1 MTKPAAKILNKNNP
15 AKYFFSDHVYCYMN
29 ILLQD
34 WELPPFDQI
43 HIEDYEPAIRSAIAE
58 AEHNVDA
65 IIHNPDQPTFENT
78 VEALEQA
85 SRRLDRVSAIMMNLN
100 ECCTSDELQAVVMRL
115 EPEITRFSLR
125 VATDR
130 RLYQRVKDVESSIHT
145 LTTEQQTLLDNT
157 VKGFER
163 HGVALTGEAAE
174 RYKRNEEELSE
185 LKLRFGQNALADLN
199 GWTLHITDEADL
211 DGLPQS
217 LRDAAAEEA
226 REKGVE
232 GWLFTLSFPS
242 YGPFMTYSTRRDL
255 RERMYRAY
263 GAIGNHGGEH
273 DNNSVISRIVALRA
287 EQARL
292 LGYPTYCD
300 YVLSDRMAGSL
311 TNLLRFM
318 NDLHE
323 SVRPAAEADLN
334 ALAAK
339 AGHIKMPPHS
349 DSDMKKVTDGN
360 RIAMA
365 DTATEKAERVMPWDV
380 SYLSEQ
386 LRQER
391 YDFDSEALRPY
402 FALDA
407 VREGIFGLYGRLY
420 GLHFEETR
428 DVPVYHPDVH
438 VYRVID
444 ETDHCTEMGLLY
456 LDMHPRPSKRS
467 GAWMTEFRGQYGKVR
482 PQIQVVCNFSKPT
495 ADTPALLRFSEVET
509 FMHEMGH
516 AMHGMLSMVNY
527 ESLSG
532 TNVKRDF
539 VEMPSQLME
548 NWCYEPDFL
557 ATFARHW
564 QTGEPLPTDYID
576 KIRAAQ
582 NHMAGWLCLRQLNLG
597 MTDIAFHTMDSS
609 HNMGSNP
616 TLIET
621 DNPVGEIKAEEV
633 EARAMDNLLPRIP
646 GCCTAT
652 NFGHIFGGGYASGYY
667 GYKWAEVLDADIFSR
682 FKAEGIFNKT
692 TAERFRHDILSRGGT
707 EHPSVLFRRFMDRDP
722 DNNAL
727 LKRMGLIH

>member
-1 MTKPAAKILNKNNP
+1 
-15 AKYFFSDHVYCYMN
+15 MN

-130 RLYQRVKDVESSIHT
+130 RLYQRVKAVESSIHT
-145 LTTEQQTLLDNT
+145 LTTEQQTLFDNT

-199 GWTLHITDEADL
+199 GWTLHLTDEADL

-226 REKGVE
+226 REKGLE
-232 GWLFTLSFPS
+232 GWLFTLSYPS

-334 ALAAK
+334 ALSAK

-349 DSDMKKVTDGN
+349 DSDMKKETDGN
-360 RIAMA
+360 GIAMA
-365 DTATEKAERVMPWDV
+365 DTATENAERVMPWDV

-444 ETDHCTEMGLLY
+444 ETDRCTEMGLLY

-597 MTDIAFHTMDSS
+597 MTDIAFHTMDAS